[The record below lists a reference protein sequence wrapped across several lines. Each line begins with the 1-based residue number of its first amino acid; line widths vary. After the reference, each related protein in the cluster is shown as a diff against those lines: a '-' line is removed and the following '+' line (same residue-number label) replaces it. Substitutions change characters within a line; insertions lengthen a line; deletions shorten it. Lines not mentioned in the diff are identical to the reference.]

1 MEIIKSNTIK
11 RRETKN
17 WNTYCNVVC
26 LLKKGVVILVNTV
39 THEKQKPLGLYAVNV
54 DFPLPFVMD
63 AYLFKKTI
71 FFKTDTNPRLQDV
84 SLVIY
89 CK

>member
-11 RRETKN
+11 RRRDKKN

-26 LLKKGVVILVNTV
+26 LLQERVARLVNIV

-63 AYLFKKTI
+63 AYLFKKPI
-71 FFKTDTNPRLQDV
+71 FCKTDTNPRM
-84 SLVIY
+84 
-89 CK
+89 